1 MKLKK
6 AFERKETKYT
16 MDEPTFR
23 AFQAELAERLQVDEY
38 GMHTIMSLYFDT
50 PGFQMIRH
58 SMEKPA
64 YKEKFRI
71 RSYGVPTM
79 ADTVFLESKK
89 KIAGIVY
96 KRRIPVKYQTCC
108 EWLAGTGNF
117 PGNTEAPQITRELQW
132 LLAQYPQIAP
142 QVMIAYDRLSYF
154 YEADPGFR
162 VTFDQRIRYRRENLD
177 LQAGSAGSPVAPE
190 TAVLMEVKALGAYP
204 LWFAQLL
211 TKYRLHKSSF
221 SKFALT
227 YRRHLANQQA
237 PIDRL
242 KAEKGT
248 AGSVF
253 AETGFTAG
261 TKTAAGSRRASYVR
275 SSRTV

>member
-6 AFERKETKYT
+6 EFERKETKYT
-16 MDEPTFR
+16 MDEQMFQN
-23 AFQAELAERLQVDEY
+23 FQAELAEWMQVDEY
-38 GMHTIMSLYFDT
+38 GLHTILSLYFDT
-50 PGFQMIRH
+50 PDFQMIRH

-71 RSYGVPTM
+71 RSYGVPKNEG
-79 ADTVFLESKK
+79 TVFLESKK

-96 KRRIPVKYQTCC
+96 KRRIPVTYESCRQ
-108 EWLAGTGNF
+108 WLVDTGDF
-117 PGNTEAPQITRELQW
+117 PENSEAPQITKELKW
-132 LLAQYPQIAP
+132 LLAQYQQIAP
-142 QVMIAYDRLSYF
+142 RVMIAYDRLSYF
-154 YEADPGFR
+154 CEDDPGFR

-190 TAVLMEVKALGAYP
+190 IAVLMEVKALGAYP
-204 LWFAQLL
+204 LWFAHLL
-211 TKYRLHKSSF
+211 TKYQLHKSSF

-242 KAEKGT
+242 MLEKAAANTESSPSG
-248 AGSVF
+248 F
-253 AETGFTAG
+253 ATR
-261 TKTAAGSRRASYVR
+261 TKATDCFQNAPNVWSNQ
-275 SSRTV
+275 TV